1 MTSIFEV
8 GAKASLPDVVSDG
21 LGIGLS
27 AALVIGLTFGFY
39 HAASP
44 YFRVVSWWLAARGE
58 APVRLRSF
66 LDDAYQK
73 TVLRQVGA
81 AYEFRHVILRDRLAS
96 RLRQEQQRAASRP
109 AASGER
115 PAASSAQT
123 LARPRAAA
131 PPPEP
136 TT

>member
-1 MTSIFEV
+1 MGLRPVSRN
-8 GAKASLPDVVSDG
+8 VVSDG

-39 HAASP
+39 HTASP

-96 RLRQEQQRAASRP
+96 RLRQERRRPTSRP
-109 AASGER
+109 AGSSKR
-115 PAASSAQT
+115 PAAGSAQT